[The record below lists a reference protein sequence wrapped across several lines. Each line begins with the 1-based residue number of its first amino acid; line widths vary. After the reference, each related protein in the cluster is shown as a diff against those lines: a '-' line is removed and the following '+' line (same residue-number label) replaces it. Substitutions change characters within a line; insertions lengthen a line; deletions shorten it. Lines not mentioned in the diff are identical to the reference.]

1 MLAVF
6 VYFNKTALS
15 SHPLRFTLG
24 FPFKIRKNLFN
35 KIRNKSPQSA
45 FLPQKPFPL
54 FTSGDF
60 YVKLSIDTCELNF
73 LRDFALFA

>member
-6 VYFNKTALS
+6 S

-24 FPFKIRKNLFN
+24 FRFKIRKILFN
-35 KIRNKSPQSA
+35 KIRNKFLQFV

-54 FTSGDF
+54 FISGDF
-60 YVKLSIDTCELNF
+60 YVKLSSDT
-73 LRDFALFA
+73 